1 VFGVLPLG
9 DASTVRVVVIG
20 ATGNCGTSLVR
31 ALSAE
36 PAVAEILGVA
46 RRLPELELAKVEWA
60 AADVEQDDLLP
71 LVRGA
76 DAVVQLAWRI
86 QPSRDLNALWRTNV
100 HGTTRVLEAVAE
112 ARVPALVYA
121 SSVGTYARGPKDR
134 LVDESWPATG
144 ISSSFY
150 ARHKAEVERRLDVFE
165 HEHPAVRVVRVRPA
179 LVFKREAAT
188 GVRRLFLGP
197 FTPTP
202 LLRRSLLRVV
212 PDVPGLRVQAVHGD
226 DLADLYRRTVVGD
239 ARGAFNAAAD
249 PVLDARAV
257 AARLGAVRLPVPA
270 AVARTAVALTWR
282 ARLQPSPRGWVE
294 LGLGVPLMDSSRARR
309 ELGWAPS
316 TDALDALVEVV
327 EGMRDSAG
335 AATPPLDPASSGP
348 ARVREL
354 ATGVGAREARS

>member
-1 VFGVLPLG
+1 VFGVLQLG
-9 DASTVRVVVIG
+9 HASIVRVVVIG

-36 PAVAEILGVA
+36 PAVDEVVGVA
-46 RRLPELELAKVEWA
+46 RRLPQLALPKVQWT
-60 AADVEQDDLLP
+60 AADIEREDLVP

-100 HGTTRVLEAVAE
+100 CGTTRVFQAVAD
-112 ARVPALVYA
+112 ARVAALVYA

-144 ISSSFY
+144 IASSFY

-165 HEHPAVRVVRVRPA
+165 REHPAVRVVRVRPA

-197 FTPTP
+197 FAPTP

-226 DLADLYRRTVVGD
+226 DLAALYRRAVLGD
-239 ARGAFNAAAD
+239 ARGAFNAAAE

-257 AARLGAVRLPVPA
+257 AARLGAVRVPVPA
-270 AVARTAVALTWR
+270 VVARAAAALSWR

-294 LGLGVPLMDSSRARR
+294 LGLGVPLMDSTRARR

-316 TDALDALVEVV
+316 TGALEALLEVV

-335 AATPPLDPASSGP
+335 APTPPLDPATSGP

-354 ATGVGAREARS
+354 ATGVGAREARA

>member
-1 VFGVLPLG
+1 VFGVPPLG
-9 DASTVRVVVIG
+9 HAITVRVVVIG
-20 ATGNCGTSLVR
+20 ATGNCGTSIVR

-36 PAVAEILGVA
+36 PAVDEILGVA
-46 RRLPELELAKVEWA
+46 RRLPELELAKVDWA
-60 AADVEQDDLLP
+60 AADVERDDLRSL
-71 LVRGA
+71 LRGA
-76 DAVVQLAWRI
+76 NAVVQLAWRI

-100 HGTTRVLEAVAE
+100 YGTTRVLEAVVD

-144 ISSSFY
+144 IAASFY

-165 HEHPAVRVVRVRPA
+165 GEHPEIRVVRVRPG

-197 FTPTP
+197 FAPTP

-212 PDVPGLRVQAVHGD
+212 PDVPGLRVQAVQGD
-226 DLADLYRRTVVGD
+226 DLADLYRRAVVGD

-249 PVLDARAV
+249 PVLDARVV
-257 AARLGAVRLPVPA
+257 AARLGAVRVPLPP
-270 AVARTAVALTWR
+270 AVARAAVELTWR

-294 LGLGVPLMDSSRARR
+294 LGLGVPLMDSTRARR

-316 TDALDALVEVV
+316 TDALDALLEVV
-327 EGMRDSAG
+327 EGLRDSAG
-335 AATPPLDPASSGP
+335 APTPPLDPATSGP

-354 ATGVGAREARS
+354 TTGVGAREPRA